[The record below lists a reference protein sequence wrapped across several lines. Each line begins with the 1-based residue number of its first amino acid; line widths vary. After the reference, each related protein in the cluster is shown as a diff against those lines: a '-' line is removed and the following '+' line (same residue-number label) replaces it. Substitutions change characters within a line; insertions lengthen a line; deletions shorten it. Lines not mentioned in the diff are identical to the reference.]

1 MTGLLELLHGILG
14 EVGLLRE
21 TADQEREGR
30 AGDKRGDQTS
40 ADQEAG
46 RGGVDGGEGGQ
57 DLRGGIFNYSL
68 QWQGFIPLVLPSTGP
83 PVGAAGQL

>member
-30 AGDKRGDQTS
+30 AGDQRRDQAS
-40 ADQEAG
+40 ADKEAG
-46 RGGVDGGEGGQ
+46 GGGVEGGEGGQ
-57 DLRGGIFNYSL
+57 DLRGGILVYIL
-68 QWQGFIPLVLPSTGP
+68 QWQDSTY
-83 PVGAAGQL
+83 L